1 MEGEEKKE
9 KKVGLI
15 ILLICGVLGLALM
28 LGGRLGADGSSSDSG
43 IVSEVLRDP
52 DEYAREIE
60 EKVVRLCSGVAGVK
74 NVSAV
79 VTLRG
84 GYRTVYAV
92 NSQSS
97 GSGYRNELVTTG
109 SGSGERAVAVGYE
122 NPEIAGIGIVC
133 EGGGS
138 SAVKLAVTELVS
150 SAFGISANKISVA
163 EANK

>member
-1 MEGEEKKE
+1 MEGENKKE
-9 KKVGLI
+9 KRGGLI
-15 ILLICGVLGLALM
+15 ILLICGALGLALM
-28 LGGRLGADGSSSDSG
+28 VGGSLGSGGDSSADTQM
-43 IVSEVLRDP
+43 SEIERDP

-60 EKVVRLCSGVAGVK
+60 EKVVRLCSGVEGVK

-84 GYRTVYAV
+84 GYRTVYAI

-109 SGSGERAVAVGYE
+109 SGSGEKAVAVGYE

-133 EGGGS
+133 EGGSS
-138 SAVKLAVTELVS
+138 SAVKLVVTELVS

>member
-1 MEGEEKKE
+1 MEGDKKRD
-9 KKVGLI
+9 KKGGFI
-15 ILLICGVLGLALM
+15 ILLLCGVLGLALM
-28 LGGRLGADGSSSDSG
+28 IGGSVGAERKNSADT
-43 IVSEVLRDP
+43 ETAEFYKDP
-52 DEYAREIE
+52 EEYAKEIE
-60 EKVVRLCSGVAGVK
+60 EKVVRLCSGIEGVK

-79 VTLRG
+79 VTLKG
-84 GYRTVYAV
+84 GYRTVYAI

-133 EGGGS
+133 DGGS
-138 SAVKLAVTELVS
+138 SSSVKLAVTELVS